1 MARVLAAR
9 YGSVERLGA
18 ATREELLEVHEI
30 GEQVADAVTG
40 FFSDEANRRELED
53 LRASEV
59 LPVWETTG
67 ESTLS
72 GLRIVLT
79 GTLAGLTREEAGE
92 LIERH
97 GGRVVSSVSSR
108 TSLVVAGERAG
119 SKREKA
125 EGLGVLVR
133 GEKEL
138 RRLATGEVTLE
149 ELAAE
154 EETEVGDET

>member
-1 MARVLAAR
+1 MAPAW
-9 YGSVERLGA
+9 
-18 ATREELLEVHEI
+18 
-30 GEQVADAVTG
+30 
-40 FFSDEANRRELED
+40 EA
-53 LRASEV
+53 
-59 LPVWETTG
+59 TG

-119 SKREKA
+119 SKLEKA
-125 EGLGVLVR
+125 RGLGVPVG
-133 GEKEL
+133 GEEEL
-138 RRLATGEVTLE
+138 RRLAAGEVSLE
-149 ELAAE
+149 ELAAAG
-154 EETEVGDET
+154 ETGAGDRT